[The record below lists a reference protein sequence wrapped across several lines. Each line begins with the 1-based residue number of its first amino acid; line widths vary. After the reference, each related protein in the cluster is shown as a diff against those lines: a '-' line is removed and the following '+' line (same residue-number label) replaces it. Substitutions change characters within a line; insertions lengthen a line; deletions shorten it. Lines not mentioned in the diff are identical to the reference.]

1 MTSEENTYS
10 DPLFLTLQYFCVYE
24 ISQFCKFL
32 GFSQKQITSGI
43 ENQNMVPEF
52 SVYFEAKSLSFAE
65 INPHQ
70 IYKPLHSQKLVQ
82 GKMLQ
87 HKCSEEVKKLVCNKM
102 SSSCWENVKKCF
114 TFLTLNSG
122 HLVRKEKKG

>member
-10 DPLFLTLQYFCVYE
+10 DPLFLTPQYFCVYE

-32 GFSQKQITSGI
+32 GFSQK
-43 ENQNMVPEF
+43 NMVPEF
-52 SVYFEAKSLSFAE
+52 SVYFEAKSLSFAK

-70 IYKPLHSQKLVQ
+70 IYKPLNSQKLVQ

-87 HKCSEEVKKLVCNKM
+87 HKCSEEVKKLACNKM
-102 SSSCWENVKKCF
+102 SSSCWENVKSVLLF
-114 TFLTLNSG
+114 
-122 HLVRKEKKG
+122 